1 MSENASLSPPKPLS
15 NHFQDLYSMIRTTV
29 ILVTIFSI
37 LWSLASTAI
46 LTEWTHSFSFN
57 DNSKGLVIYSPF
69 EWVEIKWSFSILM
82 SMITVIPILSFMVFR
97 FAKPGLYPHESKWLG
112 RVLLINSFIL
122 PLLIFI
128 IWFWFVPEMANTASS
143 LSEINNITPRYDVA
157 EITKL
162 AIGITWVAIVW
173 VVLFN
178 SLTIIRFTN
187 EEIGIYNWARPRL
200 IIICLGL
207 LILTLPSIFDGLRIL
222 ISTSVIVLSDL
233 ASKTAPLGGNDE

>member
-15 NHFQDLYSMIRTTV
+15 NHFQDLYSIIRSTV

-57 DNSKGLVIYSPF
+57 DDSKGLVIYSPF

-97 FAKPGLYPHESKWLG
+97 FAKPGLYPHEYKWLG
-112 RVLLINSFIL
+112 RVLLINSFVL

-178 SLTIIRFTN
+178 SLTTIRFTN

-207 LILTLPSIFDGLRIL
+207 LILTLPSIFEGLRIL

-233 ASKTAPLGGNDE
+233 ASKTVPLGGNGE

>member
-57 DNSKGLVIYSPF
+57 DDSKGLVIYSPF
-69 EWVEIKWSFSILM
+69 EWVETKWSFSILM

-97 FAKPGLYPHESKWLG
+97 FAKPGLYAHESKWLG
-112 RVLLINSFIL
+112 RVLLINSFVL

-207 LILTLPSIFDGLRIL
+207 LILTLPSIFEGLRIL

-233 ASKTAPLGGNDE
+233 ASKTVPLGGNGE